1 MYYNSQENVSCELW
15 AETYFCVAT
24 HDHNGETLTGRSPD
38 FFGDLENLNRQNPV
52 KWFIGYTAQIDILSS
67 MQGKRYWHIWPSI

>member
-1 MYYNSQENVSCELW
+1 M
-15 AETYFCVAT
+15 

-52 KWFIGYTAQIDILSS
+52 KWFIGYTAQIDIYRRCRAKDIGIFDPASKCDRV
-67 MQGKRYWHIWPSI
+67 GAF